1 MWHEGRSPPIADF
14 INGIGQKRKSQD
26 VQNDFRS
33 ASLNGHDRVGLGWSA
48 WCHQRK
54 FCDLTDLTLEYR

>member
-14 INGIGQKRKSQD
+14 INGIGHQRKSQD

-33 ASLNGHDRVGLGWSA
+33 TWLDGHDRVDLAGPLGAISGNSA
-48 WCHQRK
+48 I
-54 FCDLTDLTLEYR
+54 